1 VIVLGVLE
9 SFSLKGKVAIVTGAS
24 RGLGQAMAIGL
35 AEAGADIVGVS
46 RSMQQ
51 QEETK
56 KAVESLGRK
65 YVRIELDLRELD
77 KVGTIIDVAVKEF
90 GTVDILV
97 NNAGIIRR
105 ALAIEYSEKD
115 WDEVID
121 VNLKSV
127 FLLSQK
133 FARYLIENQKKGK
146 IINIA
151 SLLSFQGG
159 IYTAAYTVSKH
170 GILGLTRLLANEL
183 ARHGINVNAIA
194 PGYMVTDNTEALRK
208 DEKRY
213 NEILSRIPMGRWGL
227 PKDLKGAVVFLASEA
242 SDYVTGS
249 VIVVDGGWLSR

>member
-1 VIVLGVLE
+1 
-9 SFSLKGKVAIVTGAS
+9 
-24 RGLGQAMAIGL
+24 
-35 AEAGADIVGVS
+35 
-46 RSMQQ
+46 
-51 QEETK
+51 
-56 KAVESLGRK
+56 
-65 YVRIELDLRELD
+65 
-77 KVGTIIDVAVKEF
+77 
-90 GTVDILV
+90 
-97 NNAGIIRR
+97 
-105 ALAIEYSEKD
+105 
-115 WDEVID
+115 
-121 VNLKSV
+121 
-127 FLLSQK
+127 
-133 FARYLIENQKKGK
+133 LIENQKKGK

-227 PKDLKGAVVFLASEA
+227 PEDLKGAVVFLASEA

>member
-1 VIVLGVLE
+1 LGVLE

-65 YVRIELDLRELD
+65 YVGIELDLRELD
-77 KVGTIIDVAVKEF
+77 KVGTIIDVAVKEC

-105 ALAIEYSEKD
+105 ALAIEYSEED

-213 NEILSRIPMGRWGL
+213 KEILSRIPMGRWGL
-227 PKDLKGAVVFLASEA
+227 PEDLKGAVVFLASEA

>member
-1 VIVLGVLE
+1 MLGVLE
-9 SFSLKGKVAIVTGAS
+9 SFSLKGKVAIVTGVS

-46 RSMQQ
+46 RSIEQ
-51 QEETK
+51 QEQTRK
-56 KAVESLGRK
+56 SVESLGRK
-65 YVRIELDLRELD
+65 YLGIGLDLRKLD
-77 KVGTIIDVAVKEF
+77 EVGTIVDAAVRKF
-90 GTVDILV
+90 GTVDILI

-105 ALAIEYSEKD
+105 APAVEYSEKD
-115 WDEVID
+115 WDEVMD

-127 FLLSQK
+127 FLLSQR

-151 SLLSFQGG
+151 SMLSFQGG

-170 GILGLTRLLANEL
+170 GILGLTRVLANEL
-183 ARHGINVNAIA
+183 ARYNINVNAIA

-227 PKDLKGAVVFLASEA
+227 PEDLKGAVVFLASEA

-249 VIVVDGGWLSR
+249 VIAVDGGWLSR